1 MGYNYNKN
9 YKNRTKSYGGFKEMS
24 GGPTSEEKA
33 YARFADMMIE
43 KISKMEKSN
52 WQQPWVTDSIGLPR
66 NIDGRRYN
74 SLNSIMLMMLCEREH
89 YDLPVFA
96 TFDRIT
102 RLNGQKSPKGLTA
115 ATDEQGNPRPVVKVT
130 AGQHGFP
137 VFLTILNVY
146 HRVTDEKIDYDDY
159 KELSEEEQ
167 KDYKVVPKS
176 KVYYVYNIAAQ
187 TNIEE
192 ARPELLE
199 RIRMQNAPKVRQASA
214 EGEKFTLEPVDYMV
228 DKQLWHCDIRVEHQN
243 QAYFSPS
250 KDFIMM
256 PTKEQFPADY
266 QQSWYGT
273 LFHEMVH
280 STGSEKRLDREKI
293 SYGREELVAEMGAA
307 MLCKEYGME
316 KFIDKDSKEYLKGWL
331 DSLHQDPEF
340 LKTTLADVKDAVKMI
355 DSRLEEIQRSRS
367 QEQRLDIR
375 EDDTLAVSIGEDGDA
390 QLVDATVLNAD
401 KKQHEEEE
409 HEEENSEQHE
419 EHRRSFHRGR

>member
-214 EGEKFTLEPVDYMV
+214 EE
-228 DKQLWHCDIRVEHQN
+228 RS
-243 QAYFSPS
+243 SP
-250 KDFIMM
+250 
-256 PTKEQFPADY
+256 
-266 QQSWYGT
+266 
-273 LFHEMVH
+273 
-280 STGSEKRLDREKI
+280 
-293 SYGREELVAEMGAA
+293 
-307 MLCKEYGME
+307 
-316 KFIDKDSKEYLKGWL
+316 
-331 DSLHQDPEF
+331 
-340 LKTTLADVKDAVKMI
+340 
-355 DSRLEEIQRSRS
+355 
-367 QEQRLDIR
+367 
-375 EDDTLAVSIGEDGDA
+375 
-390 QLVDATVLNAD
+390 LN
-401 KKQHEEEE
+401 
-409 HEEENSEQHE
+409 
-419 EHRRSFHRGR
+419 R

>member
-1 MGYNYNKN
+1 
-9 YKNRTKSYGGFKEMS
+9 
-24 GGPTSEEKA
+24 
-33 YARFADMMIE
+33 
-43 KISKMEKSN
+43 
-52 WQQPWVTDSIGLPR
+52 
-66 NIDGRRYN
+66 
-74 SLNSIMLMMLCEREH
+74 
-89 YDLPVFA
+89 
-96 TFDRIT
+96 
-102 RLNGQKSPKGLTA
+102 
-115 ATDEQGNPRPVVKVT
+115 
-130 AGQHGFP
+130 
-137 VFLTILNVY
+137 
-146 HRVTDEKIDYDDY
+146 
-159 KELSEEEQ
+159 
-167 KDYKVVPKS
+167 
-176 KVYYVYNIAAQ
+176 
-187 TNIEE
+187 
-192 ARPELLE
+192 
-199 RIRMQNAPKVRQASA
+199 
-214 EGEKFTLEPVDYMV
+214 MV